1 MNVRTTIVFSSLALI
16 YLATLPLTPYVA
28 QFLPKALPIVV
39 LAVFAYTKLSA
50 MPRYMVLMA
59 LLFSFAGDISL
70 ALPFAE
76 SFITGLACF
85 FVAHFTYAMCFALLH
100 RRLQETPGDHI
111 ISRKPKWFISIIMV
125 SFAVMMAVHIL
136 PASKALFY
144 PVVAYISVITLMGLT
159 AVWLAQTKLIVTG
172 ALFFVI
178 SDAILAQSVFKTP
191 LPLSTFWVM
200 TTYYGAQYRLT
211 MGLVDGFL
219 RKENKQEEIGQT

>member
-50 MPRYMVLMA
+50 MPRYMVLAA
-59 LLFSFAGDISL
+59 LLFSLAGDVSL
-70 ALPFAE
+70 ALPFAD

-85 FVAHFTYAMCFALLH
+85 FLAHLSYAACFANLNRHKPKVLSS
-100 RRLQETPGDHI
+100 DI
-111 ISRKPKWFISIIMV
+111 ISPNVKWLISLTIV
-125 SFAVMMAVHIL
+125 SFTAVMAGHIL
-136 PASKALFY
+136 PASGSLFY

-159 AVWLAQTKLIVTG
+159 AVWIAQTKLIVTG
-172 ALFFVI
+172 ALLFVI

-200 TTYYGAQYRLT
+200 TTYYGAQYCLT
-211 MGLVDGFL
+211 MGLVDAFL
-219 RKENKQEEIGQT
+219 RRENRQEEKG

>member
-1 MNVRTTIVFSSLALI
+1 MNVRATIVFISLALV
-16 YLATLPLTPYVA
+16 YLATLPLTPYMA
-28 QFLPKALPIVV
+28 QFLPKALPIGV
-39 LAVFAYTKLSA
+39 LAVFAYIKLSA

-59 LLFSFAGDISL
+59 LLFSLAGDISL
-70 ALPFAE
+70 ALPFAD

-85 FVAHFTYAMCFALLH
+85 FVAHLTYAMCFALLH
-100 RRLQETPGDHI
+100 RSLLETPSDHI

-144 PVVAYISVITLMGLT
+144 PVVAYIGVITLMGLT

-172 ALFFVI
+172 ALLFVI

-200 TTYYGAQYRLT
+200 TTYYAAQYYLT
-211 MGLVDGFL
+211 KGLVDAFL
-219 RKENKQEEIGQT
+219 RKEHRQEEKGQA

>member
-1 MNVRTTIVFSSLALI
+1 M
-16 YLATLPLTPYVA
+16 
-28 QFLPKALPIVV
+28 V
-39 LAVFAYTKLSA
+39 LA
-50 MPRYMVLMA
+50 A
-59 LLFSFAGDISL
+59 LLFSLAGDVSL
-70 ALPFAE
+70 ALPFAD

-85 FVAHFTYAMCFALLH
+85 FVAHLTYAMCFALLH

-191 LPLSTFWVM
+191 LPLSTIWVM
-200 TTYYGAQYRLT
+200 TTYYGAQYCLT

>member
-50 MPRYMVLMA
+50 MPRYMVLTA
-59 LLFSFAGDISL
+59 LLFSLAGDVSL
-70 ALPFAE
+70 ALPFAD
-76 SFITGLACF
+76 SFITGLSCFFLAHLSYAACF
-85 FVAHFTYAMCFALLH
+85 ANLNRHKPKALSS
-100 RRLQETPGDHI
+100 DI
-111 ISRKPKWFISIIMV
+111 ISPNVKWLISLTIV
-125 SFAVMMAVHIL
+125 SFTAVMAGHIL
-136 PASKALFY
+136 PASGSLFY

-172 ALFFVI
+172 ALLFVI

-200 TTYYGAQYRLT
+200 TTYYAAQYCLT
-211 MGLVDGFL
+211 KGLVDAFL
-219 RKENKQEEIGQT
+219 RRENRQGEKGQA